1 MNTGPN
7 TVKDLQE
14 LASKHVEMAKHEW
27 VPDDAKRLCY
37 KTARALESAARTID
51 EWHNE
56 TQMQVT
62 IPLTGTEQRW
72 VEAMRGKKAVDRWKH
87 LQIPDETYPTTE
99 ANPPLMAAIRKSAKR
114 QKKAAKKR

>member
-62 IPLTGTEQRW
+62 IPLTGTKRC
-72 VEAMRGKKAVDRWKH
+72 
-87 LQIPDETYPTTE
+87 
-99 ANPPLMAAIRKSAKR
+99 AARKRSTGGSISRFPMKPIRR
-114 QKKAAKKR
+114 RRLIRR